1 MLECYNKEFA
11 KIFGKAH
18 PNMLHFADSFIKEGL
33 EWRKRMNGAHDSVF
47 DLRQD
52 RDPVKWPKIPS
63 EFKDYV
69 KKEEAKKRGKR

>member
-1 MLECYNKEFA
+1 M
-11 KIFGKAH
+11 
-18 PNMLHFADSFIKEGL
+18 IKEGV
-33 EWRKRMNGAHDSVF
+33 EWRKRMDGAHDSVF

-52 RDPVKWPKIPS
+52 RDPIKWPKIPS

>member
-1 MLECYNKEFA
+1 MDVTKHNNVSCFRHCVA
-11 KIFGKAH
+11 
-18 PNMLHFADSFIKEGL
+18 FITDE
-33 EWRKRMNGAHDSVF
+33 MDGAHDSVF